1 MKTLVIIGLCMFSFG
16 TFAQT
21 QAEAKTSSKSK
32 KETTSAKQKKGVTF
46 KTIEINRAD
55 IPFDSQEPFV
65 FEFKNT
71 GSTPLIVTNV
81 QTSCGCTT
89 AEKPTEPVAKGKSSK
104 IVVKYDTKRVGNFT
118 KTITVTT
125 NSPTEPTILLTI
137 KGNVLAADAQPAS
150 KTAEPKQ

>member
-21 QAEAKTSSKSK
+21 TDAKKEPAK
-32 KETTSAKQKKGVTF
+32 KETAKKGSSSKEKKPITF
-46 KTIEINRAD
+46 KMLEIDRPSVPYDAK
-55 IPFDSQEPFV
+55 EPFV

-71 GSTPLIVTNV
+71 GTTPLIITNV

-89 AEKPTEPVAKGKSSK
+89 AEKPTEPVAKGKSSR
-104 IVVKYDTKRVGNFT
+104 IVVNYDTKRVGPFT

-125 NSPTEPTILLTI
+125 NASTEPIVLTI
-137 KGNVLAADAQPAS
+137 KGKVEPAP
-150 KTAEPKQ
+150 APAN

>member
-1 MKTLVIIGLCMFSFG
+1 MKSLLFIGIALFSFG

-21 QAEAKTSSKSK
+21 ETK
-32 KETTSAKQKKGVTF
+32 KETKTEKPPVTF
-46 KTIEINRAD
+46 KTLTIERPS
-55 IPFDSQEPFV
+55 IPYDSKEPFV

-71 GSTPLIVTNV
+71 GSTPVIVTNV

-104 IVVKYDTKRVGNFT
+104 IAVNYDTKRVGQFT

-125 NSPTEPTILLTI
+125 NASTEPIVLTI
-137 KGNVLAADAQPAS
+137 KGTVQPAP
-150 KTAEPKQ
+150 TVAPAETK